1 MIHNINIHAVGM
13 EEIVCFCSVVY
24 SKTLFT
30 STSILQIYD
39 VGSGGK

>member
-13 EEIVCFCSVVY
+13 EENC
-24 SKTLFT
+24 LFSSFHLT
-30 STSILQIYD
+30 FLPQPSFLQIYD

>member
-13 EEIVCFCSVVY
+13 EENCLFS
-24 SKTLFT
+24 SFHLTFFT